1 MTLTETPPEQRV
13 RPSRAAGVAVAAGGL
28 IVALLATVVTAVVE
42 LYLTPL
48 RIAGV
53 PIGVAVLFA
62 AAANW
67 GLAWFAEYTTGR
79 RWAIAV
85 PWAVWTA
92 LMLFAAGA
100 RTTEGDYLVSGDDWV
115 ALVMILV
122 GSLIFAVYA
131 YRAILG
137 RTVVRRPASPAE
149 LRDPFQPPR
158 RHP

>member
-1 MTLTETPPEQRV
+1 MTLTETPPELEV
-13 RPSRAAGVAVAAGGL
+13 RDSRAAALAVRAGGL
-28 IVALLATVVTAVVE
+28 VVVLFATVVTAVAE
-42 LYLTPL
+42 LCLTPL
-48 RIAGV
+48 RIGGV

-67 GLAWFAEYTTGR
+67 ALSWFAEYTTGR
-79 RWAIAV
+79 RWPIAV
-85 PWAVWTA
+85 PWALWTA

-100 RTTEGDYLVSGDDWV
+100 RTTEGDYLVAGDNWV

-137 RTVVRRPASPAE
+137 RTVVRRPTSPAE
-149 LRDPFQPPR
+149 LRTVPPADR
-158 RHP
+158 

>member
-1 MTLTETPPEQRV
+1 MTLTETPPDLQV
-13 RPSRAAGVAVAAGGL
+13 RDSRAAARAVRAGGL
-28 IVALLATVVTAVVE
+28 IVVLLATVVTAVLE
-42 LYLTPL
+42 LYLAPL
-48 RIAGV
+48 RIGGV

-67 GLAWFAEYTTGR
+67 VLSWFAEYTTGR
-79 RWAIAV
+79 RWPIAV
-85 PWAVWTA
+85 PWALWTA

-100 RTTEGDYLVSGDDWV
+100 RTTEGDYLVTGDNWV

-137 RTVVRRPASPAE
+137 RTVASRPTRPAE
-149 LRDPFQPPR
+149 LRDPQPDRPR
-158 RHP
+158 L